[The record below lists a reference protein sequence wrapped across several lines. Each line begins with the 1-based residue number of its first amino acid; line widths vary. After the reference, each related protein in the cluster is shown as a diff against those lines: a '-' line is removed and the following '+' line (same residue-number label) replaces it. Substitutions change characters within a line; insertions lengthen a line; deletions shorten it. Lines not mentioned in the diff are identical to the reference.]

1 MKKINTPRRG
11 TVADDYAT
19 IDLNITYGNVHI
31 ENNTGM
37 KQLMKDGLLK
47 KKWKSH
53 RWIMFLYLDD
63 GKKELTENII
73 KSVTYFVQEAT
84 VDGMKTHHKIIVR
97 QQPYLLSRPGEH
109 EMWGHLS
116 IKIQVEF
123 RKWAKLTDKFYQH
136 QISFTGDG
144 SKENKS
150 MPIKV
155 PRAHYIQNM
164 MVDKSRVFKTD
175 VQEKW

>member
-97 QQPYLLSRPGEH
+97 Q
-109 EMWGHLS
+109 
-116 IKIQVEF
+116 
-123 RKWAKLTDKFYQH
+123 
-136 QISFTGDG
+136 
-144 SKENKS
+144 
-150 MPIKV
+150 
-155 PRAHYIQNM
+155 
-164 MVDKSRVFKTD
+164 
-175 VQEKW
+175 